1 MTSLFSDIF
10 SADNLQLTEPMVNLI
25 VSLAVNSLVTWII
38 VHFFYYPKGHRRD
51 YYFTFILLSV
61 SIFMLIS
68 LLLQGSSD
76 MGIGAALG
84 LFAIFGIV
92 RYRTEQMPVR
102 EMSYLFVII
111 SLSVINGL
119 SQNIT
124 IGQTIVANL
133 LLITAIWATE
143 QEIRLKDVRSK
154 LIAYDDVSKIRP
166 EQRDEL
172 IADLQERTGLSITQV
187 EVGHV
192 DFLRDM
198 AMLRVFYV
206 ADATAPQDNEIE
218 SLTKFPKSF

>member
-1 MTSLFSDIF
+1 MSDFSDLMEAAPCAAADGVIDMVLRFIF
-10 SADNLQLTEPMVNLI
+10 NLVIVLGLSRCLYYPRGRRRDYLFVFILISISIFLMVNL
-25 VSLAVNSLVTWII
+25 L
-38 VHFFYYPKGHRRD
+38 
-51 YYFTFILLSV
+51 
-61 SIFMLIS
+61 
-68 LLLQGSSD
+68 
-76 MGIGAALG
+76 GALKIRVGFALG

-133 LLITAIWATE
+133 LMITAIWATE

>member
-1 MTSLFSDIF
+1 MDDFSDLMEAAPCAAADGVIDMVLRFIF
-10 SADNLQLTEPMVNLI
+10 NLVVVFGLSRCLYYPHGRRRDYLFVFIIISISIFLMVNL
-25 VSLAVNSLVTWII
+25 L
-38 VHFFYYPKGHRRD
+38 
-51 YYFTFILLSV
+51 
-61 SIFMLIS
+61 
-68 LLLQGSSD
+68 
-76 MGIGAALG
+76 GALKIKVGFALG

-133 LLITAIWATE
+133 LLITAFWATE

-166 EQRDEL
+166 EQRNEL
-172 IADLQERTGLSITQV
+172 IADLRERTGLSITQV

>member
-1 MTSLFSDIF
+1 MSDFSDLMEAAPCAAADGVIDMVLRFIF
-10 SADNLQLTEPMVNLI
+10 NLVIVFGLSRCLYYPRGRRRDYLFVFILISISIFLMVNL
-25 VSLAVNSLVTWII
+25 L
-38 VHFFYYPKGHRRD
+38 
-51 YYFTFILLSV
+51 
-61 SIFMLIS
+61 
-68 LLLQGSSD
+68 
-76 MGIGAALG
+76 GALKIRVGFALG

-192 DFLRDM
+192 DSLRDM

>member
-1 MTSLFSDIF
+1 MSDFSDLMEAAPCAAADGVIDMVLRFIF
-10 SADNLQLTEPMVNLI
+10 NLVIVLGLSRCLYYPRGRRRDYLFVFILISISIFLMVNL
-25 VSLAVNSLVTWII
+25 L
-38 VHFFYYPKGHRRD
+38 
-51 YYFTFILLSV
+51 
-61 SIFMLIS
+61 
-68 LLLQGSSD
+68 
-76 MGIGAALG
+76 GALKIRVGFALG

>member
-1 MTSLFSDIF
+1 MSDFSDLMEAAPCAAADGVIDMVLRFIF
-10 SADNLQLTEPMVNLI
+10 NLGI
-25 VSLAVNSLVTWII
+25 VFGLSRCL
-38 VHFFYYPKGHRRD
+38 YYPRGRRRD
-51 YYFTFILLSV
+51 YLFVFILISI
-61 SIFMLIS
+61 SIFLMVD
-68 LLLQGSSD
+68 LL
-76 MGIGAALG
+76 GALKIRVG
-84 LFAIFGIV
+84 FAIFGIV

>member
-1 MTSLFSDIF
+1 
-10 SADNLQLTEPMVNLI
+10 MVNL
-25 VSLAVNSLVTWII
+25 L
-38 VHFFYYPKGHRRD
+38 
-51 YYFTFILLSV
+51 
-61 SIFMLIS
+61 
-68 LLLQGSSD
+68 
-76 MGIGAALG
+76 GALKIRVGFALG

-206 ADATAPQDNEIE
+206 ADATVPQDNEIE
-218 SLTKFPKSF
+218 SLTKFPNSS

>member
-1 MTSLFSDIF
+1 
-10 SADNLQLTEPMVNLI
+10 
-25 VSLAVNSLVTWII
+25 
-38 VHFFYYPKGHRRD
+38 
-51 YYFTFILLSV
+51 
-61 SIFMLIS
+61 
-68 LLLQGSSD
+68 
-76 MGIGAALG
+76 
-84 LFAIFGIV
+84 
-92 RYRTEQMPVR
+92 
-102 EMSYLFVII
+102 
-111 SLSVINGL
+111 L

>member
-1 MTSLFSDIF
+1 MSDFSDLMEAAPCAAADGVIDMVLRFIF
-10 SADNLQLTEPMVNLI
+10 NLGI
-25 VSLAVNSLVTWII
+25 VFGLSRCL
-38 VHFFYYPKGHRRD
+38 YYPRGRRRD
-51 YYFTFILLSV
+51 YLFVFILISI
-61 SIFMLIS
+61 SIFLMVD
-68 LLLQGSSD
+68 LL
-76 MGIGAALG
+76 GALKIRVG
-84 LFAIFGIV
+84 FAIFGIV

-192 DFLRDM
+192 DCLRDM

>member
-1 MTSLFSDIF
+1 MSDFSDLMEAAPCAVADGVIDMVLRFIF
-10 SADNLQLTEPMVNLI
+10 NLVIVFGLSRCLYYLRGRRRDYLFVFILISISIFLMVNL
-25 VSLAVNSLVTWII
+25 L
-38 VHFFYYPKGHRRD
+38 
-51 YYFTFILLSV
+51 
-61 SIFMLIS
+61 
-68 LLLQGSSD
+68 
-76 MGIGAALG
+76 GALKIRVGFALG

-206 ADATAPQDNEIE
+206 ADVTAPQDNEIE